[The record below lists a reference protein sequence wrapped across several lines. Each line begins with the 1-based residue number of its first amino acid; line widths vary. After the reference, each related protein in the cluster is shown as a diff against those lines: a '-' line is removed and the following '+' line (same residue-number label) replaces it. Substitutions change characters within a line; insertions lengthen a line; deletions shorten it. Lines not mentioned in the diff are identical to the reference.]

1 MTTASSRQKNSSVMA
16 ESDDDSDEC
25 HERQADWERLST
37 MLSPEVF
44 AALHSHLVGGNDTPS
59 TTTQTILDVT
69 ARTSQ
74 STSGLKSATD
84 NSVFKEQGYWE
95 DRFAEEDE
103 YDWLL
108 TYEQLQTHLIPL
120 LRPLERILV
129 VGCGNSGLSAGLY
142 DSGFTDIVNIDFSE
156 TVIDKMKEIH
166 SIERPLMRWIT
177 MDMTDMN
184 FDSHCFDV
192 VIDKASMDALMVD
205 EGDVWHPKQS
215 TIDITDKMCKGV
227 KRVLVPH
234 TGRFIQLSFAQP
246 HFRTKYLMGIHTGV
260 DSSTVSSNST
270 YGSSDSKYGSVTGRC
285 EIYEWTLSFKTIDT
299 EAGCLNSFLYIM
311 EL

>member
-1 MTTASSRQKNSSVMA
+1 MA
-16 ESDDDSDEC
+16 DSDGDSDEC
-25 HERQADWERLST
+25 PHGQADWESLST

-59 TTTQTILDVT
+59 TSAETIGD
-69 ARTSQ
+69 ANAHPSQ
-74 STSGLKSATD
+74 STSRVKPAVD

-95 DRFAEEDE
+95 DRFAAEDE

-108 TYEQLQTHLIPL
+108 TYEQLQTHLVPL

-156 TVIDKMKEIH
+156 TVIEKMKEMH

-177 MDMTDMN
+177 MDMTEMN
-184 FDSHCFDV
+184 FDSHSFDV

-246 HFRTKYLMGIHTGV
+246 HFRTKYLMGIHTRL
-260 DSSTVSSNST
+260 DSSTEN
-270 YGSSDSKYGSVTGRC
+270 SDSKYGSVTGRC
-285 EIYEWTLSFKTIDT
+285 ERYEWTLSFKTIDT